1 MSNQTETAEAT
12 AKASKRLTPL
22 EKKWVLYDVGNSAF
36 VLFASTIIPIY
47 FSSLAGNDSSGMA
60 TSIWGAVS
68 SIVALIS
75 LFVCPIFGTMADF
88 SGKKKFFLIFAGIGI
103 CGCVLLSLP
112 FMTALLFAIVYI
124 ITDSSLSSSCVF
136 YDSMLSDV
144 TSEDRLH
151 NVSANGYAWGYI
163 GSCIPFVVCLAL
175 VLAVPNTVMPMQA
188 RMTLSFLIT
197 AAWWLTFTLPLAKS
211 YKQRHFLEKPEHPIK
226 DTFVRLSEIFKEV
239 KANKKAFLFL
249 VAFFL
254 YINGAYTIIKMATIY
269 GQDVLNLDSTQLL
282 LALLLTQ
289 IVAFPSAIIIGR
301 LSKKFEDRYLITV
314 CIAGY
319 IAVSLFALFLKAQWQ
334 FWLLAFVVGCFQGG
348 IQSLSRSYFTS
359 IIPYEKSGEYFG
371 IYDIFGKGAGTL
383 GPALVSGCVLIVNA
397 ITAKFPS
404 FTNVTAVMNLDLIP
418 VPLLTIA
425 GAIVFY
431 FVAKMPNCKQEA
443 EEPVEEQEAT
453 EPVEVA
459 EEVEAE
465 TEAVELDIP
474 TAEETQEEITEE

>member
-1 MSNQTETAEAT
+1 MIFLIKITEEEEFMSNQSTTAETT
-12 AKASKRLTPL
+12 ASSKRLTPL

-47 FSSLAGNDSSGMA
+47 FSSLAENSSSGMA

-112 FMTALLFAIVYI
+112 VMTALLFAIIYI

-144 TSEDRLH
+144 TTEDRLH

-163 GSCIPFVVCLAL
+163 GSCIPFVLCLAL
-175 VLAVPNTVMPMQA
+175 VLGVPNTVMPMQT
-188 RMTLSFLIT
+188 RMTISFLIT
-197 AAWWLTFTLPLAKS
+197 AAWWFAFTMPLAKS
-211 YKQRHFLEKPEHPIK
+211 YKQRHFLAKPEHPVK
-226 DTFVRLSEIFKEV
+226 DTFVRLGEIYKEV

-249 VAFFL
+249 IAFFL

-289 IVAFPSAIIIGR
+289 IVAFPSAIIIGN
-301 LSKKFEDRYLITV
+301 LSKKLEDRLLISV
-314 CIAGY
+314 CILGY
-319 IAVSLFALFLKAQWQ
+319 VAVSIFALFLKAQWQ
-334 FWLLAFVVGCFQGG
+334 FWLLAFVVGMFQGG

-383 GPALVSGCVLIVNA
+383 GPALVSGCVLIVNS
-397 ITAKFPS
+397 ITEKFPA
-404 FTNVTAVMNLDLIP
+404 FTNVTAVMNLDLLP

-431 FVAKMPNCKQEA
+431 FVAKMPTTKFDTKET
-443 EEPVEEQEAT
+443 EEVSNVEEN
-453 EPVEVA
+453 
-459 EEVEAE
+459 
-465 TEAVELDIP
+465 
-474 TAEETQEEITEE
+474 

>member
-1 MSNQTETAEAT
+1 MSTTNQSAEKSA
-12 AKASKRLTPL
+12 KRLTPL

-47 FSSLAGNDSSGMA
+47 FASLAGNDSSGVA

-68 SIVALIS
+68 AIVALIS

-103 CGCVLLSLP
+103 CGCVLQSIP
-112 FMTALLFAIVYI
+112 GMTALIFAIVYI

-144 TSEDRLH
+144 TTEDRLH

-163 GSCIPFVVCLAL
+163 GSCIPFLICL
-175 VLAVPNTVMPMQA
+175 VLVLVVPNSVMTMQW

-197 AAWWLTFTLPLAKS
+197 AGWWLAFTLPIAKS
-211 YKQRHFLEKPEHPIK
+211 YKQKHFLPKPEHPIK
-226 DTFVRLSEIFKEV
+226 DTFVRLGQIYKEIKT
-239 KANKKAFLFL
+239 NKKAFLFL

-269 GQDVLNLDSTQLL
+269 GQDVLNLDQTQLL

-289 IVAFPSAIIIGR
+289 IIAFPSAIIIGR
-301 LSKKFEDRYLITV
+301 LSKKIEDKTLISV
-314 CIAGY
+314 CVLGY
-319 IAVSLFALFLKAQWQ
+319 VAVSIFALFLKVQWQ
-334 FWLLAFVVGCFQGG
+334 FWLLAVVVGMFQGG

-359 IIPYEKSGEYFG
+359 IIPSEKSGEYFG

-383 GPALVSGCVLIVNA
+383 GPALVSGCVIIVNS
-397 ITAKFPS
+397 ITEKMPS
-404 FTNVTAVMNLDLIP
+404 FANVTAVMNLDLLPI
-418 VPLLTIA
+418 PLLTIA

-431 FVAKMPNCKQEA
+431 FVAKLPTIKEVPQA
-443 EEPVEEQEAT
+443 EENQIQE
-453 EPVEVA
+453 
-459 EEVEAE
+459 
-465 TEAVELDIP
+465 
-474 TAEETQEEITEE
+474 

>member
-1 MSNQTETAEAT
+1 MNTTNQSAETQS
-12 AKASKRLTPL
+12 AKKLTPL

-47 FSSLAGNDSSGMA
+47 FASLAGNDSSGVA

-68 SIVALIS
+68 AIVALIS

-112 FMTALLFAIVYI
+112 IMTALLFAVIYI

-144 TSEDRLH
+144 TTEDRLH

-163 GSCIPFVVCLAL
+163 GSCIPFLVCLVL
-175 VLAVPNTVMPMQA
+175 VLVVPNDVMAMQW

-197 AAWWLTFTLPLAKS
+197 AGWWFAFTMPIAKS
-211 YKQRHFLEKPEHPIK
+211 YKQQHFLQKPEHPIK
-226 DTFVRLSEIFKEV
+226 DTFVRLGQIYKEV

-249 VAFFL
+249 IAFFF

-269 GQDVLNLDSTQLL
+269 GQDVLNLDQTQLL

-289 IVAFPSAIIIGR
+289 IIAFPSAIIIGR
-301 LSKKFEDRYLITV
+301 LSKKLEDKYLITV
-314 CIAGY
+314 CICGY
-319 IAVSLFALFLKAQWQ
+319 VAVSLFALFLKAQWQ
-334 FWLLAFVVGCFQGG
+334 FWLLAVVVGMFQGG

-359 IIPYEKSGEYFG
+359 IIPSEKSGEYFG

-397 ITAKFPS
+397 ITNAFPS
-404 FTNVTAVMNLDLIP
+404 FTAVTAVMNLD
-418 VPLLTIA
+418 
-425 GAIVFY
+425 
-431 FVAKMPNCKQEA
+431 
-443 EEPVEEQEAT
+443 
-453 EPVEVA
+453 
-459 EEVEAE
+459 
-465 TEAVELDIP
+465 
-474 TAEETQEEITEE
+474 